1 MNAEFPGPSLVYAV
15 SQVRLP
21 GQAGRTKQAQRT
33 YQAPVALCILDF
45 MLYSPSCPGRGCSH
59 SCDTDEETQGGTHPL
74 FWPPPAP
81 PPPHPHPSPSQG
93 DQTHGLSA
101 RRVQMSFLSQP
112 QRKLTP
118 SCGLSHPF
126 SPSTPP
132 FLPLPTSFLPALGYS
147 LCRKGPR
154 TQGKAPRSSCPGQ
167 DTCFLHQLAPSALP
181 GGRKSDPGLGNMG
194 ALHGGQSKVIL
205 SLPLPP
211 ARAQPEEP

>member
-118 SCGLSHPF
+118 RCGLSHPF

-132 FLPLPTSFLPALGYS
+132 SSPSPLPSFLLLDIPFA
-147 LCRKGPR
+147 
-154 TQGKAPRSSCPGQ
+154 GKAPGLRARPPGPAAQARTHASSI
-167 DTCFLHQLAPSALP
+167 
-181 GGRKSDPGLGNMG
+181 N
-194 ALHGGQSKVIL
+194 
-205 SLPLPP
+205 
-211 ARAQPEEP
+211 